1 MKAKFYYLLFFGLG
15 LLYSPLQ
22 AQKVYTLTSGEIIFS
37 QSQASF
43 TKAFTDSYSG
53 ASLSGNNVRFTMFF
67 HVGQYL
73 HYDVSKNF
81 GLFSGLVIR
90 NIGMITDETLPQTV
104 ALTGSSVPPS
114 YKQYKIIRR
123 QYTLG
128 LPLAF
133 KIGDF
138 DKHLYFF
145 AGGEYEMAFHF
156 KEKYWTGN
164 YERSGSKTKKT
175 EWFSNQT
182 PTFLP
187 SVFGGFQFPGGVN
200 VKFRYYLTD
209 FLDSNYKG
217 NGNALEGAIFDVSD
231 QSRYQE
237 SQLFYV
243 SLCWQFNPEDFMHT
257 K

>member
-1 MKAKFYYLLFFGLG
+1 MKAKFYYLLLIGLG
-15 LLYSPLQ
+15 LISIPVQ

-37 QSQASF
+37 QSQATFTKSF
-43 TKAFTDSYSG
+43 TDQYSG
-53 ASLSGNNVRFTMFF
+53 ATLSGNNIRFTMFF
-67 HVGQYL
+67 HLGQYL
-73 HYDVSKNF
+73 HYDVSNNF
-81 GLFSGLVIR
+81 GLFTGLAIR

-104 ALTGSSVPPS
+104 ALSGGTVA
-114 YKQYKIIRR
+114 YEQYKIIRR

-133 KIGDF
+133 KIGAF
-138 DKHLYFF
+138 DKHMYFF

-156 KEKYWTGN
+156 KEKYWTGS

-200 VKFRYYLTD
+200 IKFRYYLTD
-209 FLDSNYKG
+209 FLDSKFKG
-217 NGNALEGAIFDVSD
+217 NGNATEGAIFDVSD
-231 QSRYQE
+231 QSRYQD
-237 SQLFYV
+237 SQMFYV
-243 SLCWQFNPEDFMHT
+243 SLCWQFNPEDFMSN